1 MKLLVEL
8 RKPRIED
15 AIDLAQEANDPA
27 VAAGLRDYFPSPY
40 SVDDALRFI
49 EVIDAKTGPQVD
61 FVITVNG
68 EVAGIMG
75 LFVGEDVYRYNAEL
89 GYWVGKRFWGQ
100 GITTKAIEWTIDYAW
115 RTLKVDRIYAEVFSS
130 NIGSQRVLEK
140 NGLVE
145 EFRLANV
152 VVKDSKR
159 LDMICYGIKKPADR

>member
-1 MKLLVEL
+1 MKPTITL
-8 RKPRIED
+8 RAPRVED
-15 AIDLAQEANDPA
+15 AIDLAKEANDPA

-49 EVIDAKTGPQVD
+49 EMVDAKTGPQVD
-61 FVITVNG
+61 FVITVND

-75 LFVGEDVYRYNAEL
+75 LFIGEDVYRFNAEL
-89 GYWVGKRFWGQ
+89 GYWIGQRFWGK
-100 GITTKAIEWTIDYAW
+100 GITTAAIAWMIDYAW
-115 RTLKVDRIYAEVFSS
+115 RTLGVDRIYAEVFSS

-145 EFRLANV
+145 EYRLSNV

-159 LDMICYGIKKPADR
+159 LDMICYGIRKKS